1 MKKEKFFATQKKDIS
16 RAAVDFFSIGHIM
29 MGQLFFWISYMLFTW
44 PGGPEFFNIT
54 LERWDILFSVIVGI
68 AWEPLENVV
77 LFKMGFKFE
86 GKLDSWLNAIFDI
99 LFWTLGAFL
108 ASLIGI
114 PWLNVTLVIVEF
126 FAWFFI
132 RRHFLNLP
140 V

>member
-1 MKKEKFFATQKKDIS
+1 MYKL
-16 RAAVDFFSIGHIM
+16 G
-29 MGQLFFWISYMLFTW
+29 Y
-44 PGGPEFFNIT
+44 
-54 LERWDILFSVIVGI
+54 
-68 AWEPLENVV
+68 
-77 LFKMGFKFE
+77 KFE

-114 PWLNVTLVIVEF
+114 PWLNVILVIVEF

-132 RRHFLNLP
+132 RRYFLNLP